1 MVGYMNTTIN
11 NYARKIDNIIYTKK
25 LKFKNAGSKFIC
37 SSCKSNSCFQ

>member
-25 LKFKNAGSKFIC
+25 SNKKKCQFKAHLLKLLVK
-37 SSCKSNSCFQ
+37 